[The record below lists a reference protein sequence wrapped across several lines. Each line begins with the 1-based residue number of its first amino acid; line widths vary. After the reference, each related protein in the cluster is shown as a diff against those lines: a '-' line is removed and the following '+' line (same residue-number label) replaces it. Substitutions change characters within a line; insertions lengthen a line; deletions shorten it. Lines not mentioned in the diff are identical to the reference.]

1 MHTLLVCMKSLLTG
15 IEHDL
20 ALTTVG
26 SQADDALE
34 EIQQSGNLYGASVQ
48 EKNAILEA
56 WAEENP

>member
-1 MHTLLVCMKSLLTG
+1 MKSLLTG